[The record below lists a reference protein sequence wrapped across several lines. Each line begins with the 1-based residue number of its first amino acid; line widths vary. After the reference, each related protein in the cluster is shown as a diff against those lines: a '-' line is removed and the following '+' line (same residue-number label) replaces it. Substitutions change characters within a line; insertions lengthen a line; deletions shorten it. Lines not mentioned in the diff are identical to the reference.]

1 MIPSFTLGETFVI
14 DGERLMATPAMQR
27 YAAEIFRLQQDT
39 PYVGLNEL
47 SESANSSMQAT
58 ARMVG
63 RMKKLDYL
71 EHELYRGVRLTL
83 KGQQIAMP
91 ALRRHRLVEVFLV
104 KVMKY
109 GWDEAHDLS
118 DTFALGVNDVVED
131 RIDEITGHPTRCPHG
146 EPIPSK
152 DGVIPVV
159 TDMPLLAVPSGS
171 DCVISRVRTH
181 DMDKLRYFAELG
193 LVPGAPFHLFSCAPF
208 KGPLRLQMKPHD
220 HLIGHEL
227 AGSLWVEVTK
237 LGEGNKLPPKKNN

>member
-1 MIPSFTLGETFVI
+1 
-14 DGERLMATPAMQR
+14 MQR

-71 EHELYRGVRLTL
+71 EHELYRGVRLTT
-83 KGQQIAMP
+83 KGHQIAMP

-109 GWDEAHDLS
+109 GWDEAHELS
-118 DTFALGVNDVVED
+118 DTFALGVNDQLES
-131 RIDEITGHPTRCPHG
+131 RIDEIAGHPTRCPHG
-146 EPIPSK
+146 EPIPSRDGMMPVIK
-152 DGVIPVV
+152 DI
-159 TDMPLLAVPSGS
+159 PLLEVPSGS

-181 DMDKLRYFAELG
+181 DMEKLKYFAELG
-193 LVPGAPFHLFSCAPF
+193 LVPGVPFHLFSCAPF

-227 AGSLWVEVTK
+227 AGSLWVEVIK
-237 LGEGNKLPPKKNN
+237 LGEGNKLPPKKNI

>member
-1 MIPSFTLGETFVI
+1 MS
-14 DGERLMATPAMQR
+14 TPAMQR
-27 YAAEIFRLQQDT
+27 YAAEIFRLQQDM
-39 PYVGLNEL
+39 PYVALNEL

-71 EHELYRGVRLTL
+71 EHELYRGVRLTV
-83 KGQQIAMP
+83 KGEQIAMP

-109 GWDEAHDLS
+109 GWDEAHELS
-118 DTFALGVNDVVED
+118 DSFALGINDPLED
-131 RIDEITGHPTRCPHG
+131 RIDEITGKPTRCPHG

-152 DGVIPVV
+152 DGVLPVV
-159 TDMPLLAVPSGS
+159 KDVPLVDVLSGS

-181 DMDKLRYFAELG
+181 DMDKLKYFAELG
-193 LVPGAPFHLFSCAPF
+193 LVPGVPFHLFSCAPF
-208 KGPLRLQMKPHD
+208 KGPLRLQMKPQD
-220 HLIGHEL
+220 HLIGYEL

-237 LGEGNKLPPKKNN
+237 QGEGNKPLPPKK

>member
-1 MIPSFTLGETFVI
+1 
-14 DGERLMATPAMQR
+14 MATPAMQR

-39 PYVGLNEL
+39 GYVGLNEL

-71 EHELYRGVRLTL
+71 EHELYRGVRLTM

-109 GWDEAHDLS
+109 GWDEAHELS

-131 RIDEITGHPTRCPHG
+131 RIDEITGHPKRCPHG

-152 DGVIPVV
+152 DGVMPVV
-159 TDMPLLAVPSGS
+159 KDVPLLEVPSGS

-181 DMDKLRYFAELG
+181 EEDKLRYFAELG
-193 LVPGAPFHLFSCAPF
+193 LVPGVLFHLFSCAPF

-220 HLIGHEL
+220 HLIGYEL
-227 AGSLWVEVTK
+227 AGCLWVEVTK
-237 LGEGNKLPPKKNN
+237 LGDGNKLPPLNKN

>member
-1 MIPSFTLGETFVI
+1 
-14 DGERLMATPAMQR
+14 MATPAMQR

-71 EHELYRGVRLTL
+71 EHELYRGVRLTT

-109 GWDEAHDLS
+109 GWDEAHELS
-118 DTFALGVNDVVED
+118 DTFALGVNDQLES
-131 RIDEITGHPTRCPHG
+131 RIDEITGRPTRCPHG
-146 EPIPSK
+146 EPIPSR
-152 DGVIPVV
+152 DGVMPVV
-159 TDMPLLAVPSGS
+159 KDMPLLEVPSGS

-181 DMDKLRYFAELG
+181 DMEKLKYFAELG
-193 LVPGAPFHLFSCAPF
+193 LVPGVPFHLFSCAPF

-227 AGSLWVEVTK
+227 AGSLWVEVIK
-237 LGEGNKLPPKKNN
+237 LGEGNKLPPKKNI

>member
-1 MIPSFTLGETFVI
+1 
-14 DGERLMATPAMQR
+14 MATPAMQR

-39 PYVGLNEL
+39 DYVGLNEL

-109 GWDEAHDLS
+109 GWDEAHELS
-118 DTFALGVNDVVED
+118 DTFALGVNDVVEE
-131 RIDEITGHPTRCPHG
+131 RIDEITERPTRCPHG
-146 EPIPSK
+146 EPIPNR
-152 DGVIPVV
+152 DGVLPVV
-159 TDMPLLAVPSGS
+159 KDMPLLEVPSGS

-193 LVPGAPFHLFSCAPF
+193 LVPGTPFHLFSCAPF
-208 KGPLRLQMKPHD
+208 KGPLRLQMKSQD
-220 HLIGHEL
+220 HLIGYEL
-227 AGSLWVEVTK
+227 AACLWVEVTK
-237 LGEGNKLPPKKNN
+237 QGEGNKLPPQKN